1 VTDLDPTPH
10 LSYVIRASRSI
21 RFTIPVNGST
31 TPIAA
36 NNAYYPLLGCY
47 RPSFVKDSPKSLPLP
62 LVV

>member
-1 VTDLDPTPH
+1 MTDLDPTPH
-10 LSYVIRASRSI
+10 LSYVIRASRSV

-47 RPSFVKDSPKSLPLP
+47 RPSS
-62 LVV
+62 